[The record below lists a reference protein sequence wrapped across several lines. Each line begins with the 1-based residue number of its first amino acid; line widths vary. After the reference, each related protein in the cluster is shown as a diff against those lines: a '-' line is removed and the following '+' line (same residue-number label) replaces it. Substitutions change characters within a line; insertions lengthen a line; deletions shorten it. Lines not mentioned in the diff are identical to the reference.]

1 MINEVRSRST
11 VTSGPI
17 RQGIDQHW
25 VLLTWGRGGGEA
37 GSKIMRNVII
47 VVIVLFSAG
56 RARRKATKIKYFLK
70 DKS

>member
-1 MINEVRSRST
+1 MINEVRSLST

-25 VLLTWGRGGGEA
+25 VLLTWGVGGEA

-56 RARRKATKIKYFLK
+56 RARKKTTKIKYFLK